1 MRKLFLWILLA
12 ALCAGLTSCAGT
24 PPESHADTEE
34 SPEHGALSAETLQ
47 TLFTGVTA
55 YQGSAGSALRNA
67 QGACNLLAFAES
79 ADYANISL
87 TSREESVSGAYLSMS
102 DEQREEFAA
111 NFADILEFMESAFR
125 DYASVRGVLDDGG
138 VADTMDS
145 LMDAENARAQWD
157 ALSSDI
163 LKVAGEDSTDWNA
176 DELIATPQNSGVGNV
191 LAADVRSRMK
201 DETAENSPVFGSQA
215 LRRNQI
221 LSVTFLSDVSRAPEK
236 GWDVSQ
242 AGDSS
247 VMAWVEESDGGG
259 LYDLYI
265 AGNGG
270 VVAPDDCGGLFF
282 GYSKM
287 ERVAFNSAFDTSGV
301 TSMREMFSACRDL
314 KSLDVSAFR
323 TEKVTNMDSMFRTC
337 ASLRELDVSA
347 FDTSNVADMSGMFNQ
362 CAALSRLNLSG
373 FDTSGVTDMSF
384 MFYRCSSLT
393 DLEISGFDTSNVT
406 NMRSM
411 FYGCSS
417 LSDLEISG
425 FDTSRVTDMSGMF
438 AGCSALTALNLNNFD
453 LSAVEDMAHMF
464 VDCASLKTL
473 DMNGFAISEVADTTG
488 VFNGYPVTLEK
499 G

>member
-1 MRKLFLWILLA
+1 MRKLFLWIFLA
-12 ALCAGLTSCAGT
+12 ALCAGVTGCAGT
-24 PPESHADTEE
+24 PPEET
-34 SPEHGALSAETLQ
+34 PENNALSVETLR
-47 TLFTGVTA
+47 TLFTGVTG
-55 YQGSAGSALRNA
+55 YRGSAGSALRDA
-67 QGACNLLAFAES
+67 QGACNLLAFAEN

-87 TSREESVSGAYLSMS
+87 TNREESVSGAYLAMS

-111 NFADILEFMESAFR
+111 NFVGILEFMESAFS
-125 DYASVRGVLDDGG
+125 DYPSVRGVFDDGG
-138 VADTMDS
+138 VADMMDS
-145 LMDAENARAQWD
+145 LIDADNAREQWD

-163 LKVAGEDSTDWNA
+163 LKVSGESFADLNA
-176 DELIATPQNSGVGNV
+176 ENNVMPPQHSASGSV

-215 LRRNQI
+215 LRRNEI
-221 LSVTFLSDVSRAPEK
+221 LSVTFLSDVSRMPEK
-236 GWDVSQ
+236 SWDVSQ
-242 AGDSS
+242 AGDGS
-247 VMAWVEESDGGG
+247 VMAWGEESDNGG

-270 VVAPDDCGGLFF
+270 VVAPEDCGGLFF
-282 GYSKM
+282 GYSRM
-287 ERVAFNSAFDTSGV
+287 ERISFNSAFDTSGV

-323 TEKVTNMDSMFRTC
+323 TGKVTNMDSMFRTC
-337 ASLRELDVSA
+337 ASLTELDAGA
-347 FDTSNVADMSGMFNQ
+347 FDTSNVTGMASIFDQ

-373 FDTSGVTDMSF
+373 FDTSRVTDMSF

-411 FYGCSS
+411 FCGCSS
-417 LSDLEISG
+417 LTGLEISG

-438 AGCSALTALNLNNFD
+438 ADCSALTALNISNFD
-453 LSAVEDMAHMF
+453 LSAVKDMAYMF
-464 VDCASLKTL
+464 ADCASLKTL

-488 VFNGYPVTLEK
+488 VFNGCPVTLEK
-499 G
+499 E

>member
-1 MRKLFLWILLA
+1 MRKLSLLILLA
-12 ALCAGLTSCAGT
+12 ALCAGLTACAGTT
-24 PPESHADTEE
+24 PPESHTEE
-34 SPEHGALSAETLQ
+34 TPEAETLQ
-47 TLFTGVTA
+47 TLFTGITG
-55 YQGSAGSALRNA
+55 YRGSAGSALRNA

-87 TSREESVSGAYLSMS
+87 TNREESVSGAYLSMS
-102 DEQREEFAA
+102 DEQREEFAD
-111 NFADILEFMESAFR
+111 NFADILELMESAFR
-125 DYASVRGVLDDGG
+125 DYASARGVFDDGG

-145 LMDAENARAQWD
+145 LMNADNARAQWD

-163 LKVAGEDSTDWNA
+163 WAVAGEF
-176 DELIATPQNSGVGNV
+176 ATPQNNV

-215 LRRNQI
+215 LRRNEI

-236 GWDVSQ
+236 SWDVSR
-242 AGDSS
+242 AGDGS
-247 VMAWVEESDGGG
+247 VMAWVEESDSGG

-270 VVAPDDCGGLFF
+270 VVAPEDCGGLLF

-287 ERVAFNSAFDTSGV
+287 ERAAFNSAFDTSGV

-314 KSLDVSAFR
+314 KSLDVSAFH
-323 TEKVTNMDSMFRTC
+323 TGQVTNMNNMFRTC
-337 ASLRELDVSA
+337 ASLTELDVSA
-347 FDTSNVADMSGMFNQ
+347 FDTSDVTDMSGMFNQ

-373 FDTSGVTDMSF
+373 FDTSRVTDMSF
-384 MFYRCSSLT
+384 MFYRCSSLA
-393 DLEISGFDTSNVT
+393 DLEISGFDTSHVA

-417 LSDLEISG
+417 LADLEISG

-438 AGCSALTALNLNNFD
+438 ADCSALTALNVSNFD
-453 LSAVEDMAHMF
+453 LSAVKDMAYMF
-464 VDCASLKTL
+464 ADCASLKTL
-473 DMNGFAISEVADTTG
+473 DMNDSAISDAADTTG
-488 VFNGYPVTLEK
+488 LFNGCPVTLEK
-499 G
+499 R